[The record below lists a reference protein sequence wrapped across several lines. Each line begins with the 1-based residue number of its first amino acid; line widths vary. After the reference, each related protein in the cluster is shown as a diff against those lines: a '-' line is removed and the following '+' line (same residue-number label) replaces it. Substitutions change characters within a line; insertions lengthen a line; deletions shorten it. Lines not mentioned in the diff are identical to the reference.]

1 MSDYLYRV
9 VIVEYPKGALVPSYH
24 YPDHL
29 IENPDWA
36 PEGWEPDE
44 LWIERFVTDHFFWPS
59 TSKEYKSRS
68 GAMARKKLIESY
80 GAKCIVQ
87 RSSRIEWPDDGQERI
102 PDLTLAGEVDRAL
115 KVLSKVGIRLTL
127 NDGGVE

>member
-9 VIVEYPKGALVPSYH
+9 VIIEYPKGALVPSMYD
-24 YPDHL
+24 PDTL
-29 IENPDWA
+29 IEDPDWE
-36 PEGWEPDE
+36 PEGWEATDE
-44 LWIERFVTDHFFWPS
+44 WIERFTHDRFFWPS
-59 TSKEYKSRS
+59 TYKEYKSRS

-127 NDGGVE
+127 NDGGAA